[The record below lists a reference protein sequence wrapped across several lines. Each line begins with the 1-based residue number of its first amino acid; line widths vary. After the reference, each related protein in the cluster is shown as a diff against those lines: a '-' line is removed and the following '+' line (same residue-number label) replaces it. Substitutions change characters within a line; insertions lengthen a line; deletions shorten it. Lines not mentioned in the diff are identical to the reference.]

1 MISLIINIANGHG
14 HCQWSFFIS
23 SISVIFNLIM
33 LIQKYD
39 SSVSVHNANDIQTK
53 GAQSLECLARGPI
66 HLAAGPAQQ
75 HPDHRPLTMSLS
87 MTMSLTMS

>member
-1 MISLIINIANGHG
+1 MDMDIVNEVFYQQHLSNI
-14 HCQWSFFIS
+14 
-23 SISVIFNLIM
+23 LIM

-39 SSVSVHNANDIQTK
+39 SSASVHNANDIQTK

-75 HPDHRPLTMSLS
+75 HPDHQPLTMSLS